1 MASHTNPDLW
11 TPVSPA
17 QAALR
22 ALLRRLSALEELSQM
37 EARRLETSEPV
48 VGKSIARLTKQIGRE
63 IAALEATVSISP

>member
-1 MASHTNPDLW
+1 M
-11 TPVSPA
+11 SPA